1 MVTPVPQPADLICRL
16 QEKGLLSTP
25 KGLRTEKTWD
35 CC

>member
-1 MVTPVPQPADLICRL
+1 MVTPVPQPADLISRL

>member
-1 MVTPVPQPADLICRL
+1 MVTLVPQPAGLICRL
-16 QEKGLLSTP
+16 QEIVLLSTL